1 MNKDPTWKTR
11 ERKNLQQHKGRKRL
25 LIIRKAV
32 TQLLQESRLKRSL
45 PLKKIKMFYSRK
57 TYDKD

>member
-11 ERKNLQQHKGRKRL
+11 EGKNLQQHKGRKRL

-32 TQLLQESRLKRSL
+32 T
-45 PLKKIKMFYSRK
+45 
-57 TYDKD
+57 